1 MATRK
6 TATKTASKK
15 VSDQSSKTQNVSSSK
30 LKGIR
35 LKDLILPIGIFAVAV
50 LIWFMRDQVVV
61 ATVNGQPITRL
72 AVISELEKKDGKTV
86 LDSLVT
92 ENLILQ
98 EAQKR
103 GISVSDQDVQNEI
116 SKIEKSITSQGQNL
130 DMVLAQQG
138 MTRTDLNRQIKLQLL
153 LKKMVGTVSVTAKE
167 VQDYMTQ
174 NKDSL
179 PESTDEAQLMS
190 QIKAQLEQ
198 QKIGEKIQTFV
209 ASLQS
214 KAKIN
219 YLHSY

>member
-15 VSDQSSKTQNVSSSK
+15 VSDQSSKTQNISSSK

>member
-35 LKDLILPIGIFAVAV
+35 LKDLILPIGIFAVAI